1 MERTRPTP
9 FTRTPAVA
17 SLGGST
23 NTARLSKPALP
34 RNAAG
39 KLLAGIFALGL
50 PGLAL
55 AAECANGSHITSSTS
70 CTVPAGTLVTVEAW
84 GAGGG
89 GGGGVDTGA
98 GPTRHSGG
106 GGGGGSYCK
115 ATFTSGGSVLS
126 LTIAVGA
133 SGTGATS
140 PAGGPVTAGTA
151 GGDSTVAG
159 AGFIDMLA
167 AGGAGGV
174 VNTTASA
181 TGGGA
186 GGAACTGVTT
196 GTWVAGFA
204 GGAGGHASA
213 ADAFGPGGSGGGG
226 AAASDALAGNDG
238 SAGDA
243 SSSGGINSEGG
254 AGDMPGNDRAG
265 GNGAQNA
272 SPTNLDA
279 QPGVSPG
286 GGGGGGMYSNLVE
299 ASRLGAAGAGGAVR
313 LTWTPVPVGAAPA
326 ATTGAATGIT
336 ATGATLNGMVNDNG
350 ADTSVSFDHGTSA
363 SYGSSAPA
371 TTGAPVLTGTGNTS
385 VSAALSSLACNSTYH
400 FRVVGSNSA
409 GTTQGSDASFNTS
422 ACTTGPGVTTN
433 AATAVGQTGATLN
446 ASVSDVGANVSGIA
460 FEYGTTTAYGST
472 RAASTTSI
480 TASAGAPSSIAPT
493 AALTGLSCGTT
504 YHFRIQATDA
514 NATNHGSDASFTTTA
529 CSSSGDAGGSTGTV
543 ISGGSGTLGSGGS
556 AIVTGSSNLNLSGSG
571 STLDVSSTGAGGS
584 VINMGPGSSTS
595 VVLGGGQQVS
605 VISASSGSTLG
616 VVGGTTGSG
625 SPNALVVSSGS
636 ATISGG
642 SGASLVTV
650 NSGGFAPVTAG
661 SGGASITA
669 TAIGSGST
677 AINVTSGSVTAPRNC
692 GSRPIIPPSPPT
704 GSRSDAWNTY
714 FTEVKAY
721 QRALL
726 SYSLCIS
733 DARIVRAA
741 GDASP
746 VPSGSLLLYK
756 GETITYNS
764 AGNATGITL
773 ADGGA
778 GVPQALDFRRYGIS
792 LESLPV
798 SIDGTPARLKGAHLD
813 SAVVDGMGGLLGAA
827 LKRGPNTPVGGITM
841 AAADGTQV
849 TSVPVG
855 PLRVSP
861 GAAGGLQSSGLV
873 RIVADGV
880 VVDLAPSLASAGS
893 FAFRLSGM
901 DSQASVAIAAN
912 GVVKA
917 AVGGATFVLWP
928 AWAATPSSLNGFSFD
943 SAGRLVFGDGR
954 MQQTL
959 YPAFANVD
967 ALAVALGPIAGTAA
981 LKMALDGSLSIS
993 IGGTGY
999 RLRAGY
1005 QLTTTPTAHANDNW
1019 WLDGGTL
1026 YLNNHDGTAQPFTVE

>member
-1 MERTRPTP
+1 MERTCPTP
-9 FTRTPAVA
+9 CTRTPAVA
-17 SLGGST
+17 PLGGST
-23 NTARLSKPALP
+23 NTARLTPPALS

-39 KLLAGIFALGL
+39 QILAGIFALGL

-84 GAGGG
+84 GGGG
-89 GGGGVDTGA
+89 GGGA
-98 GPTRHSGG
+98 GSESNSDRFAGG

-115 ATFTSGGSVLS
+115 ATFTSGGSTLS
-126 LTIAVGA
+126 LNIMVGA
-133 SGTGATS
+133 GGTGGTS
-140 PAGGPVTAGTA
+140 PAGGPLGAATA

-159 AGFIDMLA
+159 IGFIDMSA
-167 AGGAGGV
+167 AGGTGGAVNATGSSAGGAV
-174 VNTTASA
+174 
-181 TGGGA
+181 
-186 GGAACTGVTT
+186 GGAACLGVAT

-213 ADAFGPGGSGGGG
+213 ADVFGPGGSGGGG

-243 SSSGGINSEGG
+243 GLPSEGG
-254 AGDMPGNDRAG
+254 AGDFPGNDRGG
-265 GNGAQNA
+265 GNGAQSA
-272 SPTNLDA
+272 SPSNLDA

-286 GGGGGGMYSNLVE
+286 GGGGGGMYSNVVE

-313 LTWTPVPVGAAPA
+313 LSWTPVPVGASPA

-336 ATGATLNGMVNDNG
+336 ATGATLNGTVNDNG
-350 ADTSVSFDHGTSA
+350 ADTSVSFDHGASA
-363 SYGSSAPA
+363 SYGSNAPA
-371 TTGAPVLTGTGNTS
+371 TTGAPVLAGTGPS
-385 VSAALSSLACNSTYH
+385 AVAAALMGLACNSTYH
-400 FRVVGSNSA
+400 FRVMGSNSA
-409 GTTQGSDASFNTS
+409 GTTQGSDASFTTS

-433 AATAVGQTGATLN
+433 AASSVGQTGATLN
-446 ASVSDVGANVSGIA
+446 ASVSDVGADVSGIA

-493 AALTGLSCGTT
+493 AALTSLSCGTT
-504 YHFRIQATDA
+504 YHFRVKATDA
-514 NATNHGSDASFTTTA
+514 NATNNGSDATFTTSA
-529 CSSSGDAGGSTGTV
+529 CSVDDSGGSTV
-543 ISGGSGTLGSGGS
+543 ISGGSGTINGGGSGTLTGPANVNVSGGNSTLDASSGS
-556 AIVTGSSNLNLSGSG
+556 ASG
-571 STLDVSSTGAGGS
+571 ST
-584 VINMGPGSSTS
+584 INMGPGSSTS
-595 VVLGGGQQVS
+595 VILGSGGQQVS
-605 VISASSGSTLG
+605 VTSASSGATLG

-625 SPNALVVSSGS
+625 SPNALAVSSGS
-636 ATISGG
+636 AIISGG

-669 TAIGSGST
+669 TAMGSGST

-692 GSRPIIPPSPPT
+692 GSRPTLPTTPPT

-733 DARIVRAA
+733 NARIVRTG

-756 GETITYNS
+756 GETIVYNS
-764 AGNATGITL
+764 AGNETGITL